1 MKCRSV
7 NLALLAGTL
16 VAAGV
21 AVSLRQSSAQ
31 PPQSSKQSSVVAAHS
46 QANSPRLFPHPWAR
60 EEVSRSLGQ
69 WYDRSRR
76 CLADSQVEH
85 CSKVSLEVMVRL
97 ARVYFVRQPDEPD
110 PFGSCLSLIRT
121 LERHGFS
128 VTLEPRCCSAV
139 TSAQPRR

>member
-31 PPQSSKQSSVVAAHS
+31 PPQSSKQSSAEVAHS
-46 QANSPRLFPHPWAR
+46 RASPRLFPHPWAA
-60 EEVSRSLGQ
+60 EEVYRSLGQ
-69 WYDRSRR
+69 WYDRSRV
-76 CLADSQVEH
+76 CLLDSGEEH
-85 CSKVSLEVMVRL
+85 CSRGSLEVMVRL
-97 ARVYFVRQPDEPD
+97 ARVYFARQPDEPD
-110 PFGSCLSLIRT
+110 PFASCLSLIRT
-121 LERHGFS
+121 LEKHGFS